1 MDREQSWRLI
11 ERERLRLA
19 ALLETLSQD
28 EWNQP
33 SLCAGWRVRDVAA
46 HVALTPQPPSVL
58 GMLAEGVRAG
68 GRFHKLNHDV
78 AVRHAARPGVDVVA
92 ELREH
97 AASRRLPAVTSYRN
111 ILFDVLV
118 HSQDIALPLGRQ
130 HPMPIDAARAGAQRV
145 WTMGWPFWAR
155 HRLRHYC
162 LTATDITWSVAA
174 PTSMDRSRPC
184 CSSSQVAPHHCS
196 GSPVPESPCSDVTS
210 RRAHHPRADH
220 PSPDLHPLGVM
231 PTPTRPTC
239 ANEKHTKGGGRGRPP
254 DRRPLGL
261 PRPVR
266 RGAPRKRSTSI
277 SPCKGRLVRSV
288 DGRVDGRGA
297 PDVPGTVIMGP

>member
-162 LTATDITWSVAA
+162 LTATDITWSVGRGADVDGPIEALLLLITGRAA
-174 PTSMDRSRPC
+174 SLLRL
-184 CSSSQVAPHHCS
+184 S
-196 GSPVPESPCSDVTS
+196 GPGVPML
-210 RRAHHPRADH
+210 RRHFQTGT
-220 PSPDLHPLGVM
+220 PSP
-231 PTPTRPTC
+231 
-239 ANEKHTKGGGRGRPP
+239 GRPP
-254 DRRPLGL
+254 VARPAPPRSHADPDQANLREREAHEGRRPW
-261 PRPVR
+261 PTP
-266 RGAPRKRSTSI
+266 
-277 SPCKGRLVRSV
+277 
-288 DGRVDGRGA
+288 
-297 PDVPGTVIMGP
+297 